1 MSRFAGR
8 VLVPLAKVTGMEPA
22 LMAALLLWLPALLA
36 VFGCFNLLG
45 RGGPIWK
52 VLTPLCVVL
61 VLLAPFTIPASGSTV
76 AVDLLWG
83 VVLLGAPLLLGLLML
98 VFSGDV
104 PVGRVGR
111 WGLPGGLA
119 LVAVALGMLVAWT
132 PSFVDNVAL
141 WDRFVLVLLG
151 SCASLCASF
160 FVLHRLFVARRR
172 SRSWPMLCGAVMAT
186 ALLFLHGVEGQA
198 GALVV
203 GEIAGVFLG
212 SGLALLL
219 GIMVVWS
226 FERNLPEP
234 ESLPPPSDQDLE
246 RAAAIV
252 ARRLQ
257 HGGASDE

>member
-22 LMAALLLWLPALLA
+22 LMASLLLWLPALLA

>member
-8 VLVPLAKVTGMEPA
+8 VLVPLAKVPGMEPA

-61 VLLAPFTIPASGSTV
+61 VLLAPFTVPASGSTV

-132 PSFVDNVAL
+132 PTFVDNVAL

-186 ALLFLHGVEGQA
+186 GLLFLHGVEGQA

>member
-1 MSRFAGR
+1 
-8 VLVPLAKVTGMEPA
+8 MEPA

-61 VLLAPFTIPASGSTV
+61 VLLAPFTVPASGSTV

-132 PSFVDNVAL
+132 PTFVDNVAL

-186 ALLFLHGVEGQA
+186 GLLFLHGVEGQA

>member
-8 VLVPLAKVTGMEPA
+8 VLVPLAKVPGMEPA
-22 LMAALLLWLPALLA
+22 LTAALLLWLPALLA

-45 RGGPIWK
+45 RGGPMWK
-52 VLTPLCVVL
+52 VLTPLSVLL
-61 VLLAPFTIPASGSTV
+61 VLIAPLTVPESGSTV
-76 AVDLLWG
+76 AVELLWG

-104 PVGRVGR
+104 PVGRVQG
-111 WGLPGGLA
+111 WGLPGGLVLVTLA
-119 LVAVALGMLVAWT
+119 LTMLVAWT
-132 PSFVDNVAL
+132 PAFVEDVTL

-151 SCASLCASF
+151 SSASLCASF
-160 FVLHRLFVARRR
+160 FVLHRLFVSRRR
-172 SRSWPMLCGAVMAT
+172 SRSWPMLCGAVLAT
-186 ALLFLHGVEGQA
+186 SLLFLHGVEGHS

-203 GEIAGVFLG
+203 GELAGVFLG

-219 GIMVVWS
+219 GVLVVWS

-234 ESLPPPSDQDLE
+234 ESLPPPSDHDLE

-252 ARRLQ
+252 ARRLH

>member
-1 MSRFAGR
+1 M
-8 VLVPLAKVTGMEPA
+8 PLAKVPSMEPA

-61 VLLAPFTIPASGSTV
+61 VLLAPFTVPASGSTV

-83 VVLLGAPLLLGLLML
+83 VVLLGAPLLVGLLML

-132 PSFVDNVAL
+132 PAFVDNVAL

-160 FVLHRLFVARRR
+160 FVLHRFFVARRR
-172 SRSWPMLCGAVMAT
+172 SRSWPMLCGAVLAT

-212 SGLALLL
+212 AGLALLL

>member
-1 MSRFAGR
+1 M
-8 VLVPLAKVTGMEPA
+8 PLAKVLGMEPA

-61 VLLAPFTIPASGSTV
+61 VLLAPFTVPASGSTV

-83 VVLLGAPLLLGLLML
+83 VVLLAAPLLVGLLML

-132 PSFVDNVAL
+132 PAFVDNVAL

-160 FVLHRLFVARRR
+160 FVLHRFFVARRR
-172 SRSWPMLCGAVMAT
+172 SRSWPMLCGAVLAT

-212 SGLALLL
+212 AGLALLL

>member
-22 LMAALLLWLPALLA
+22 LMAALLLWLPALLT

-45 RGGPIWK
+45 RGGPMWK
-52 VLTPLCVVL
+52 ALTPLCLLL
-61 VLLAPFTIPASGSTV
+61 VLLAPLTVPASGSTV

-83 VVLLGAPLLLGLLML
+83 VVLLGAPLLVGLILL

-104 PVGRVGR
+104 PVGRVQG
-111 WGLPGGLA
+111 WGFPSGLA
-119 LVAVALGMLVAWT
+119 LVAVALGMLMAWT
-132 PSFVDNVAL
+132 PSFVEDTTL

-160 FVLHRLFVARRR
+160 FVLHRFFVPRRR
-172 SRSWPMLCGAVMAT
+172 SRSWPMLCGAVLAT
-186 ALLFLHGVEGQA
+186 SLLFLHGVEGQA

-203 GEIAGVFLG
+203 GELAGVFLG

-219 GIMVVWS
+219 GFTVIWL

-234 ESLPPPSDQDLE
+234 ESLPPPTEQDLA
-246 RAAAIV
+246 RAAAVV
-252 ARRLQ
+252 ARRFQ

>member
-8 VLVPLAKVTGMEPA
+8 VLVPLAKVPSMEPA

-61 VLLAPFTIPASGSTV
+61 VLLAPFTVPASGSTV

-83 VVLLGAPLLLGLLML
+83 VVLLGAPLLVGLLML

-132 PSFVDNVAL
+132 PAFVDNVAL

-172 SRSWPMLCGAVMAT
+172 SRSWPMLCGAVLAT

-212 SGLALLL
+212 AGLALLL

>member
-1 MSRFAGR
+1 
-8 VLVPLAKVTGMEPA
+8 MEPA

-36 VFGCFNLLG
+36 VFGCFSLLG
-45 RGGPIWK
+45 RGGPMWK
-52 VLTPLCVVL
+52 ALTPLCVLL
-61 VLLAPFTIPASGSTV
+61 VLLAPFTVPESGSTV

-83 VVLLGAPLLLGLLML
+83 VVLLAAPLLVGLLML

-104 PVGRVGR
+104 PVGRMQG

-132 PSFVDNVAL
+132 PAFVDDVTL

-151 SCASLCASF
+151 SCASLCASL
-160 FVLHRLFVARRR
+160 FVLHRLFVPRRR
-172 SRSWPMLCGAVMAT
+172 SRSWPMLCGAVVAT

-203 GEIAGVFLG
+203 GELAGVFLG
-212 SGLALLL
+212 SGVALLL
-219 GIMVVWS
+219 GITVVWS

-234 ESLPPPSDQDLE
+234 ESLPPPSEQDLE

-252 ARRLQ
+252 ARRL
-257 HGGASDE
+257 HRGGASDE